1 MKKIWIYLLG
11 VLTGAVVTII
21 VLAIIGTAKRTNGMS
36 FFESPGDIMDISSV
50 EVFQSLGDCAALAH
64 TKRIPQKIE
73 HSNGLGLVDSIV
85 NGGYG
90 DPIVLLYNE
99 DGYPYYDDQ
108 IVNAPEG
115 KCFRQ
120 MGIYRYPTK
129 SGIDKTVP
137 IVMIL
142 DE

>member
-50 EVFQSLGDCAALAH
+50 EVFQSLGDCVALAH
-64 TKRIPQKIE
+64 SQRIPPKIE
-73 HSNGLGLVDSIV
+73 PSSETVVADFIV
-85 NGGYG
+85 NMGY
-90 DPIVLLYNE
+90 DAPIVLLYNE

-108 IVNAPEG
+108 IVTAPEG

-120 MGIYRYPTK
+120 VGIYRYPTK